1 MRCRK
6 VDEQKTR
13 ETLVTMAALFAGI
26 GLAGVLAGAMIA
38 GPLLCGAAFGVA
50 MAEAAR
56 RAIVAAS
63 PEAHREDLP

>member
-38 GPLLCGAAFGVA
+38 GPLLCGAAFGESLLGPLN
-50 MAEAAR
+50 EAQHVTHA
-56 RAIVAAS
+56 
-63 PEAHREDLP
+63 